1 MSAPA
6 TVLVLDAQ
14 AASQARK
21 FLESPDRIVVV
32 VPTVALARHA
42 LSTMVVA
49 ACLLDLTAPQADF
62 RQLVSIARLT
72 SPGARILLTGP
83 AVMAPRARQLLDET
97 RSRGAFIPRPWN
109 GIALRKAVSEAVAE
123 SFRDSASGSV
133 AEADP
138 AASAS
143 PSGGPRIRVRVG
155 ADGRPVAAVP
165 HPQASEAAQPQGIQ
179 GPDPNNYE
187 VLDVLG
193 RGGTGTVFRARD
205 RFLDIDVA
213 IKVINRDLLS
223 KPDVLAAFKDEA
235 RITMQLSHRNILRL
249 YSFRVYNGCFY
260 IVMELVRGRPLRSV
274 ILENGALSTE
284 TTCRILHQCASAL
297 EYAHAHNVVH
307 KDVKPENVYLTEAG
321 ELKVIDF
328 GSAVLNDARAEAE
341 GVIVGTPEYMSPE
354 QLRGELVG
362 PGADVYALAVMAY
375 LMLVGCFPYP
385 ADTTVEDLLAGVRP
399 DFSALPEALAAV
411 MERATACDPADRYG
425 TVTEFVSDLL
435 QVCGCASV
443 AADPY
448 APIVVTPGPRGEA

>member
-42 LSTMVVA
+42 LSSMVVA

-83 AVMAPRARQLLDET
+83 AVMAQRARQLLDDT
-97 RSRGAFIPRPWN
+97 RSRGSFVPRPWN
-109 GIALRKAVSEAVAE
+109 GIVLRKAVSEAVAE

-133 AEADP
+133 ESPDSAP
-138 AASAS
+138 APASS
-143 PSGGPRIRVRVG
+143 GPRIRVRVG
-155 ADGRPVAAVP
+155 ADGRPIAVDP
-165 HPQASEAAQPQGIQ
+165 PPQAAEAAQPQGIQ

-260 IVMELVRGRPLRSV
+260 IVMELVQGRSLRSV

-307 KDVKPENVYLTEAG
+307 KDVKPENVYLTEGG

-385 ADTTVEDLLAGVRP
+385 ADTTVENLLAGVRP

-411 MERATACDPADRYG
+411 MDRATAFDPSDRYA
-425 TVTEFVSDLL
+425 TVTEFVSDMLR
-435 QVCGCASV
+435 VCGCESV